1 MQQSAL
7 SFRLLF
13 GVAVAA
19 APVTLVAQ
27 QGIFTAAQ
35 AQSGRAIYTQNCA
48 GCHGADFEGSG
59 DAPALAGGTF
69 MLKWRTKMV
78 SELFGEILQNMPPT
92 NPGSLGE
99 PAALSATAY
108 ILQRNGGQPGQQAL
122 TGGATTLISA
132 IANGQAPPANGQGGG
147 RGGRGGG
154 ATSLILGA
162 GAPAGSA
169 G

>member
-1 MQQSAL
+1 MQRFTLPTRLIISAAL
-7 SFRLLF
+7 GAVPFAVV
-13 GVAVAA
+13 VARVA
-19 APVTLVAQ
+19 AQ
-27 QGIFTAAQ
+27 QGSSPAVFTAAQ
-35 AQSGRAIYTQNCA
+35 AQSGFDIYAQNCA

-108 ILQRNGGQPGQQAL
+108 ILQRNGAQPASRRSPEAR
-122 TGGATTLISA
+122 T
-132 IANGQAPPANGQGGG
+132 
-147 RGGRGGG
+147 R
-154 ATSLILGA
+154 
-162 GAPAGSA
+162 
-169 G
+169 